1 MHIAK
6 LALVATLAT
15 GMMGYAQT
23 MGQTSDQSASKAGQ
37 HAAKASKGA
46 KGADATFATKAAQ
59 GGLAEV
65 ELGKLA
71 KDKAQSDDVKQ
82 FGQKMVDDH
91 SKANDDLKQV
101 AQKNNMTLPTDVS
114 AKDKAT
120 MDRLSKLSG
129 AAFDK
134 AYMRNMVTD
143 HTKDSAEFH
152 TEASSG
158 TNPDLKDFAGKYSPT
173 IDEHLKMAKDINS
186 KLAGGST
193 KSKEKPMKPSASS
206 PDRQ

>member
-6 LALVATLAT
+6 LTLLAMLAT
-15 GMMGYAQT
+15 GMIGYAQIT
-23 MGQTSDQSASKAGQ
+23 GQTSDQGASKAGQ

-46 KGADATFATKAAQ
+46 KGADTTFATKAAQ

-71 KDKAQSDDVKQ
+71 RDKAQSDDVKQ

-91 SKANDDLKQV
+91 SKANDDLKQI

-114 AKDKAT
+114 AKDRANI
-120 MDRLSKLSG
+120 DRLSKLSG

-134 AYMRNMVTD
+134 AYMRDMVAD

-152 TEASSG
+152 TEANSG
-158 TNPDLKDFAGKYSPT
+158 SNSELKDFAGKYAPT
-173 IDEHLKMAKDINS
+173 IDEHLKMAKDINA
-186 KLAGGST
+186 KLAGG
-193 KSKEKPMKPSASS
+193 KQKPSASS
-206 PDRQ
+206 YRQ